1 MSTWGNVGTMA
12 KQGCAPRVTEL
23 YKILTKDPFSSCFRL
38 GALFDKYS
46 AQVQKEHPEYYPEIL
61 LTHTHKGINILRL
74 RNELILVMMAQH
86 IETIRIHA
94 LRTM

>member
-23 YKILTKDPFSSCFRL
+23 YNKITKDSFSACFRL

-46 AQVQKEHPEYYPEIL
+46 VQLQQEHPEYFPEIL
-61 LTHTHKGINILRL
+61 QPHTHKGINILRH
-74 RNELILVMMAQH
+74 RNELILIMMAQH
-86 IETIRIHA
+86 IETIRLNA